1 MKKNVKIAVSGLK
14 VGVYVNL
21 PISWKDHPFLFSKF
35 KITSQ
40 TQIELIKSLGVKD
53 VFYDPERSD
62 IQPVTTEMPIEPE
75 TLDKASLDTIKQGM
89 LDYKSERIDKQQK
102 LKRNIKKTEEQFQR
116 SVSMMHTMVAKIA
129 SRPLN
134 AVSDAKD
141 LISNLTKLLLDE
153 DNLAL
158 HLMKNANPKDV
169 IHHHSLNVSMV
180 CMLMAKELGWS
191 KEEIE
196 LLGIGC
202 LFHDIGKLKVPS
214 NILNKVV
221 PLSTP
226 EDNLVKQHPLMSINF
241 LKLADTFPEEAKPMI
256 ANHHEYLD
264 GSGSPQGLKAG
275 QLDKFS
281 QLIAVVNTY
290 DNLCNGGHFIKAKTP
305 SVALG
310 LLYRNYKS
318 KLNTE
323 YVQKLIKMLGVYPP
337 GSIVELSNGHFGL
350 VMSVNLNN
358 ILYPSI
364 VAYDPIV
371 PLVQS
376 PIIELEKEGMS
387 IIRSLPAA
395 ALPDKIYKYLNPR
408 ESISYG
414 FGKG

>member
-1 MKKNVKIAVSGLK
+1 MKKNVKIAVSELN

-53 VFYDPERSD
+53 VFYDPQRSD
-62 IQPVTTEMPIEPE
+62 IQPVTTNTQSESE
-75 TLDKASLDTIKQGM
+75 TLDEASLDSIKQEM
-89 LDYKSERIDKQQK
+89 LDYKSARIDKQQK
-102 LKRNIKKTEEQFQR
+102 LKRNIKKTEKQFER
-116 SVSMMHTMVAKIA
+116 SVSMMHSMVAKIA

-141 LISNLTKLLLDE
+141 LISSLTNLLLDE

-158 HLMKNANPKDV
+158 HLMENANPKDV

-191 KEEIE
+191 REEIE
-196 LLGIGC
+196 ILGIGC
-202 LFHDIGKLKVPS
+202 LFHDIGKLKIPS

-256 ANHHEYLD
+256 TNHHEYLD
-264 GSGSPQGLKAG
+264 GSGSPKGLKVD

-290 DNLCNGGHFIKAKTP
+290 DNLCNGSNLIKAKTP

-310 LLYRNYKS
+310 LLYKNYKN
-318 KLNTE
+318 KLNVE
-323 YVQKLIKMLGVYPP
+323 YVQKLIKMLGIYPP

-358 ILYPSI
+358 ILFPSI

-371 PLVQS
+371 PIAQS
-376 PIIELEKEGMS
+376 PIIELEKEGMG

-395 ALPDKIYKYLNPR
+395 ALPEKIHKYLNPR
-408 ESISYG
+408 ETISYA
-414 FGKG
+414 FGQG